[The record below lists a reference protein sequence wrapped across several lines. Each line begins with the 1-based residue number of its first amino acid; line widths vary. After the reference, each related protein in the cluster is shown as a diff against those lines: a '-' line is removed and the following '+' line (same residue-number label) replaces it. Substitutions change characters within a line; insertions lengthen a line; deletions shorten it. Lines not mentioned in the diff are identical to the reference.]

1 MQTYTLLVYDR
12 YHFICIYTKET
23 YMIVYMHKTQ
33 NQHLHRLE
41 DHIIELSAL
50 ISALQKL
57 DEDDESLI
65 VLLNVLEEKFLNH
78 KASFYAFW
86 HDLSN
91 QNTHHF

>member
-1 MQTYTLLVYDR
+1 MKRLTMLKDDVTNVEDLQNRADSIKEFYDLA
-12 YHFICIYTKET
+12 
-23 YMIVYMHKTQ
+23 IV
-33 NQHLHRLE
+33 
-41 DHIIELSAL
+41 
-50 ISALQKL
+50 
-57 DEDDESLI
+57 EDDESLI